1 MLVEKI
7 MQTEQMKSL
16 VKIAN
21 LSEAIPTSKTMV
33 TVASM
38 LTKRDK
44 ARIEEYSMGSIAVK
58 VGNEAFFLSQEHKVP
73 TEAIIQRNE
82 QDEILGIPA
91 IAGG

>member
-7 MQTEQMKSL
+7 MQTEQMQTL

-21 LSEAIPTSKTMV
+21 LSEAIPTSKKMV
-33 TVASM
+33 SVSSM
-38 LTKRDK
+38 LTKKDRE
-44 ARIEEYSMGSIAVK
+44 RIELYSMGSIAVK
-58 VGNEAFFLSQEHKVP
+58 VGTSAFFLSQEHKVP

>member
-7 MQTEQMKSL
+7 MQTQEMKTL

-38 LTKRDK
+38 LTKKDK
-44 ARIEEYSMGSIAVK
+44 ARIAEYSMGSIAVK
-58 VGNEAFFLSQEHKVP
+58 VGSAAFFLSQEHKVP
-73 TEAIIQRNE
+73 SEAIVQRNE
-82 QDEILGIPA
+82 QGEILGIPA